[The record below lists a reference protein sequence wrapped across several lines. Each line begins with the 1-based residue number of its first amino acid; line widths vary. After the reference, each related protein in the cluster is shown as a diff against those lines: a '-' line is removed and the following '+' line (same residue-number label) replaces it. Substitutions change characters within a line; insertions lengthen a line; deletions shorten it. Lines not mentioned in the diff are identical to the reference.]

1 MLSHISRAHKLVFH
15 DPDRHFTVVCIHNTT
30 LPFIFC
36 FVVVSYQ
43 VFQMVSFYTISI
55 MLSHECQFH
64 FKHHDN
70 NNNNNNNG
78 DDADK
83 SELECTL
90 PVHISRFLSHA
101 TLRRPPIKVLRIDT
115 MMTMRMMTMRMM
127 MVITLAAYEASMEYI
142 CDIVDDVKYTVQNNL
157 HDPAW

>member
-1 MLSHISRAHKLVFH
+1 MLWR
-15 DPDRHFTVVCIHNTT
+15 D
-30 LPFIFC
+30 
-36 FVVVSYQ
+36 
-43 VFQMVSFYTISI
+43 
-55 MLSHECQFH
+55 
-64 FKHHDN
+64 DN
-70 NNNNNNNG
+70 NNNNDDDDDD

-142 CDIVDDVKYTVQNNL
+142 CDIVDDVKDTVRNNL
-157 HDPAW
+157 HYPAW